1 MKGFLSLVL
10 SVYQECPGGIQ
21 TWLARSGRDV
31 RPEPDPGRGE
41 GEEHGAE
48 ASAGVA
54 SPRRGEHSPP
64 PPGLESSVSG
74 PLRQALR
81 WDRGGG
87 PRHRRGDSEAVQ
99 LGGQW
104 GAGPGLD
111 GL

>member
-31 RPEPDPGRGE
+31 RPEPDLGRGE

-48 ASAGVA
+48 ASAGAA
-54 SPRRGEHSPP
+54 SPGRGEHSPP

-74 PLRQALR
+74 PLSQALR

-87 PRHRRGDSEAVQ
+87 PRHRRGDSEAVL
-99 LGGQW
+99 LGGQR